1 MVTKHKSYRKFIA
14 TAATATMVTAVVAP
28 VISAAGFSDVT
39 ERYSDSVDFLL
50 TKGAKGI
57 SDSYFGVNEEI
68 KRVDAAILTAMV
80 LGLDTESAPAF
91 GFTDVPT
98 RGQKAVNALKAAGIT
113 SGKTKTTFDSNS
125 PITRGE
131 VAIWLQK
138 GFELTGGADLSFKD
152 VTKNYEAAV
161 QALVANNVAKGMSSD
176 QFGVNLNVKRG
187 DFAIF
192 LHKSSNAVG
201 APPVVTP
208 PPVTPPVTPPPGNP
222 NNYKLTLM
230 HTNDTHANLDNIA
243 KTVTAVKQVRS
254 ANPNALLLS
263 AGDVF
268 SGTLYFNEFNGLA
281 DLEFMNLMKYDAMTF
296 GNHEFDKGTATLD
309 AFVEGAKFPFVSANV
324 DFSADANLNDD
335 FKDVVSTTAGTNGE
349 IYNGIVKVVNGEKVG
364 IFGLTTAETEYIS
377 SPGEG
382 VKFED
387 YLAAAENAVKA
398 FKDAGVN
405 KIVALSHLGF
415 MDGGGDNDVTLA
427 KTVDG
432 IDVIVGGHSHDK
444 LTAPVID
451 TTGAEATVIVQ
462 ANEYNKFLGTLD
474 VEFDK
479 DGKVVGHLGK
489 LIEVA
494 PLNEDAEAKAL
505 LAPYK
510 AKVDETKN
518 LVVGKTTVDLV
529 GGNPAARTAE
539 TNLGNAI
546 ADGMLAKAK
555 TINANT
561 VIALQNGG
569 GVRISVPAGDI
580 TLGQVQTVMPFAN
593 ALAIMELTGA
603 ELEAALEHAVSIA
616 PKANGAF
623 LQIAGMKYTYDSRKL
638 AGERVVAVEVKGT
651 DGNYSALEAGK
662 KYFVATNIFT
672 AKGGDGFSMFEKAYK
687 EGRVSEPGFV
697 DWEVFKEYLDA
708 QPNDT
713 ISPAVEGRIIDVA
726 TLPAGP
732 TVVNAADFNGTAAA
746 PKVFEGDVQVDVTGV
761 SKLEYATVKGDLYLK
776 GGSNVDLTTV
786 TVEGNTILED

>member
-1 MVTKHKSYRKFIA
+1 MVSKHKSYRKFIA

-39 ERYSDSVDFLL
+39 ERYSESVDFLL
-50 TKGAKGI
+50 SKGAKGI

-68 KRVDAAILTAMV
+68 KRVDAAILTAMI
-80 LGLDTESAPAF
+80 LGLDIENAPAS
-91 GFTDVPT
+91 GFTDVPA
-98 RGQKAVNALKAAGIT
+98 RGVKAVNALKAAGIT
-113 SGKTKTTFDSNS
+113 SGKTKTTFGSNS

-131 VAIWLQK
+131 LAIWLQK
-138 GFELTGGADLSFKD
+138 GFKLTGGADLSFKD

-192 LHKSSNAVG
+192 LHKSSKAVG

-208 PPVTPPVTPPPGNP
+208 PPVTPPVTPPGNP

-387 YLAAAENAVKA
+387 YIAAAENAVKA
-398 FKDAGVN
+398 FKAAGVN
-405 KIVALSHLGF
+405 KIVALSHLGYL
-415 MDGGGDNDVTLA
+415 DGGGDNDVTLA
-427 KTVDG
+427 KSVEG

-444 LTAPVID
+444 LVAPVVD
-451 TTGAEATVIVQ
+451 TTGTEATVIVQ

-479 DGKVVGHLGK
+479 DGKVAGYAGK
-489 LIEVA
+489 LIDIA
-494 PLNEDAEAKAL
+494 TMSEDAEAKAML
-505 LAPYK
+505 QPYK
-510 AKVDETKN
+510 TKIEVTQK
-518 LVVGKTTVDLV
+518 LEIGKTTVDLI

-555 TINANT
+555 TINPDT

-569 GVRISVPAGDI
+569 GVRTSVKAGPI

-593 ALAIMELTGA
+593 ALAIMEITGA

-616 PKANGAF
+616 PSANGAF
-623 LQIAGMKYTYDSRKL
+623 LQIAGMKYTYDSRKP
-638 AGERVVAVEVKGT
+638 AGERVVSVEVKGT
-651 DGNYSALEAGK
+651 DGNYSALESDK

-672 AKGGDGFSMFEKAYK
+672 AKGGDNFSMFAKAYN

-697 DWEVFKEYLDA
+697 DWEVFKEYIDA

-713 ISPAVEGRIIDVA
+713 ISPTVEGRIIDVA
-726 TLPAGP
+726 TMPAP
-732 TVVNAADFNGTAAA
+732 PVVVDSADFSGAAAA
-746 PKVFEGDVQVDVTGV
+746 PKVYDGSVSVDVTGV
-761 SKLEYATVKGDLYLK
+761 AKLENAVVKGDLHLK
-776 GGSNVDLTTV
+776 GNSTVELSNV
-786 TVEGNTILED
+786 TVEGDTILVD

>member
-1 MVTKHKSYRKFIA
+1 MVLQHKSYRKFIA
-14 TAATATMVTAVVAP
+14 SAATVTMVTAVVAP
-28 VISAAGFSDVT
+28 AISAAGFTDVT

-50 TKGAKGI
+50 SKGAKGF

-68 KRVDAAILTAMV
+68 KRIDAAILTAKV
-80 LGLDTESAPAF
+80 LGLNIENAPAS
-91 GFTDVPT
+91 GFTDVPS
-98 RGQKAVNALKAAGIT
+98 RGVKAVNALKAAGIT

-138 GFELTGGADLSFKD
+138 GFDLQGGADLSFKD

-161 QALVANNVAKGMSSD
+161 KALVANNVAKGMSAEK
-176 QFGVNLNVKRG
+176 FGVNLNVKRG

-192 LHKSSNAVG
+192 LHKSSKAV
-201 APPVVTP
+201 AVTP
-208 PPVTPPVTPPPGNP
+208 PPVTPPPVTPPGNVDP
-222 NNYKLTLM
+222 NGNFKLSLM

-243 KTVTAVKQVRS
+243 KTVTAVKQVR
-254 ANPNALLLS
+254 AVKPNALLLS

-268 SGTLYFNEFNGLA
+268 SGTLYFNEFDGLA

-324 DFSADANLNDD
+324 DFSADANLNDN

-349 IYNGIVKVVNGEKVG
+349 IYNGIVKVVNGEKIG

-387 YLAAAENAVKA
+387 YLVAAENAVKA
-398 FKDAGVN
+398 FKEAGVN
-405 KIVALSHLGF
+405 KIVALSHLGY

-427 KTVDG
+427 KSVDG

-444 LTAPVID
+444 LTAPVVD

-479 DGKVVGHLGK
+479 DGKVVGHLGH
-489 LIEVA
+489 LVDVA
-494 PLNEDAEAKAL
+494 SMTEDADAKAL

-510 AKVDETKN
+510 AQVDETKN
-518 LVVGKTTVDLV
+518 LVVGKTTVDLI

-623 LQIAGMKYTYDSRKL
+623 LQIAGMKYTYDSRKP

-651 DGNYSALEAGK
+651 DGNYSALEADK

-672 AKGGDGFSMFEKAYK
+672 AKGGDNFSMFAKAYN

-732 TVVNAADFNGTAAA
+732 TVVDAADFNGTAAA
-746 PKVFEGDVQVDVTGV
+746 PKVFEGDVQVDVAGV

>member
-1 MVTKHKSYRKFIA
+1 MVSKHKSYRKFIA

-39 ERYSDSVDFLL
+39 ERYSESVDFLL
-50 TKGAKGI
+50 SKGAKGI

-68 KRVDAAILTAMV
+68 KRVDAAILTAMI
-80 LGLDTESAPAF
+80 LGLDLESAPAS

-98 RGQKAVNALKAAGIT
+98 RGVKAVNALKAAGIT

-131 VAIWLQK
+131 LAIWLQK
-138 GFELTGGADLSFKD
+138 GFELQGSADLSFTD

-161 QALVANNVAKGMSSD
+161 QALVANNVAKGMSST

-192 LHKSSNAVG
+192 LHKSSQAV
-201 APPVVTP
+201 PVTP
-208 PPVTPPVTPPPGNP
+208 PPVTPPPVTPPGENF
-222 NNYKLTLM
+222 KITLM

-243 KTVTAVKQVRS
+243 RTVTAVKQVRS

-387 YLAAAENAVKA
+387 YIAAAENAVKA
-398 FKDAGVN
+398 FKAAGVN
-405 KIVALSHLGF
+405 KIVALSHLGY

-505 LAPYK
+505 LQPYK
-510 AKVDETKN
+510 DKVNETKN
-518 LVVGKTTVDLV
+518 LVVGKTTVNLV

-555 TINANT
+555 TINPNT

-569 GVRISVPAGDI
+569 GVRTSVPAGDI
-580 TLGQVQTVMPFAN
+580 TLGQVQTVMPFGN
-593 ALAIMELTGA
+593 ALAIMEITGA

-616 PKANGAF
+616 PSANGAF
-623 LQIAGMKYTYDSRKL
+623 LQIAGMKYTYDSRKT
-638 AGERVVAVEVKGT
+638 AGDRVVSVEVKGT
-651 DGNYSALEAGK
+651 DGNYSTLEADK

-672 AKGGDGFSMFEKAYK
+672 AKGGDNFSMFAKAYN

-697 DWEVFKEYLDA
+697 DWEVFKEYIDA

-713 ISPAVEGRIIDVA
+713 ISPTVEGRIVDVA
-726 TLPAGP
+726 TLPAP
-732 TVVNAADFNGTAAA
+732 PVVVDSADFSGTAAA
-746 PKVFEGDVQVDVTGV
+746 PKVYEGSVSVDVTGV

>member
-1 MVTKHKSYRKFIA
+1 MVSKHKSYRKFIA

-28 VISAAGFSDVT
+28 AISAAGFSDVT
-39 ERYSDSVDFLL
+39 ERYSESVDFLL
-50 TKGAKGI
+50 SKGAKGI
-57 SDSYFGVNEEI
+57 DGSYFGVNEEI

-80 LGLDTESAPAF
+80 LGLDTESAPAS
-91 GFTDVPT
+91 GFTDVPA
-98 RGQKAVNALKAAGIT
+98 RGVKAVNALKAAGIT
-113 SGKTKTTFDSNS
+113 FGKTKTTFDSNS

-131 VAIWLQK
+131 LAIWLQK

-161 QALVANNVAKGMSSD
+161 KALVANHVAQGMSSD

-192 LHKSSNAVG
+192 LHKSSKAVG

-208 PPVTPPVTPPPGNP
+208 PPVTPPVTPPSNP

-335 FKDVVSTTAGTNGE
+335 FKDVVSTTAGNHGE

-364 IFGLTTAETEYIS
+364 IFGLTTAETKEIS
-377 SPGEG
+377 SPGED
-382 VKFED
+382 VVFED
-387 YLAAAENAVKA
+387 YIAAAKEAVEA
-398 FKDAGVN
+398 FEAAGVN

-427 KTVDG
+427 KSVDG

-444 LTAPVID
+444 LTEPVID
-451 TTGAEATVIVQ
+451 NTGAEATVIVQ

-489 LIEVA
+489 LIDVA
-494 PLNEDAEAKAL
+494 TVSEDAEAKAL
-505 LAPYK
+505 LQPYK
-510 AKVDETKN
+510 DKVLETQK
-518 LVVGKTTVDLV
+518 LVIGKTSVDLL
-529 GGNPAARTAE
+529 GGSDYTRQYE
-539 TNLGNAI
+539 TNLGNFI
-546 ADGMLAKAK
+546 TDGMLAKAK
-555 TINANT
+555 QINPET
-561 VIALQNGG
+561 VIAVQNGG
-569 GVRISVPAGDI
+569 GIRTSINSGDV
-580 TLGQVQTVMPFAN
+580 TLGKVLEVMPFGN
-593 ALAIMELTGA
+593 ALGIMKLTGV
-603 ELEAALEHAVSIA
+603 EIEAALEHSVRLA
-616 PKANGAF
+616 PEKNGGF
-623 LQIAGMKYTYDSRKL
+623 LQVSGIKFTYDSRNA
-638 AGERVVAVEVKGT
+638 AGDRVVSVEVQDKTGVYAPIVA
-651 DGNYSALEAGK
+651 DKE
-662 KYFVATNIFT
+662 YFVATNTFT
-672 AKGGDGFSMFEKAYK
+672 AKGGDGYSMFKKAFE
-687 EGRVSEPGFV
+687 EGRLSEPGFV
-697 DWEVFKEYLDA
+697 DWEMFRDYLNA
-708 QPNDT
+708 QPEKT
-713 ISPAVEGRIIDVA
+713 INAAVEGRIVDVA
-726 TLPAGP
+726 TMPAP
-732 TVVNAADFNGTAAA
+732 PVVVDSADFNGTAAA
-746 PKVFEGDVQVDVTGV
+746 PKVYEGSVSVDVTGV
-761 SKLEYATVKGDLYLK
+761 SKLENAVVKGDLHLK
-776 GGSNVDLTTV
+776 GNSTVDLSNV
-786 TVEGNTILED
+786 TVEGDTILED

>member
-1 MVTKHKSYRKFIA
+1 MVSKHKSYRKFIA

-68 KRVDAAILTAMV
+68 KRVDAAILTAMI
-80 LGLDTESAPAF
+80 LGLDTESAPAS

-387 YLAAAENAVKA
+387 YLVAAENAVKA

-518 LVVGKTTVDLV
+518 LVVGKTTVELV

-623 LQIAGMKYTYDSRKL
+623 LQIAGMKYTYDSRKP

-713 ISPAVEGRIIDVA
+713 ISPSVEGRIIDVA

-732 TVVNAADFNGTAAA
+732 TVVDADDFNGTATA

>member
-1 MVTKHKSYRKFIA
+1 MVSKHKSYRKFIA
-14 TAATATMVTAVVAP
+14 TAATATMVTAVLAP
-28 VISAAGFSDVT
+28 AISAAGFSDVS

-50 TKGAKGI
+50 SKGAKGI

-68 KRVDAAILTAMV
+68 KRVDAAVLTAMI
-80 LGLDTESAPAF
+80 LGLDIESAPAS
-91 GFTDVPT
+91 GFTDVPA
-98 RGQKAVNALKAAGIT
+98 RGVKAVNALKAAGIT
-113 SGKTKTTFDSNS
+113 SGKTKTTFGSNS

-131 VAIWLQK
+131 LAIWLQK

-152 VTKNYEAAV
+152 VTKKYEAAV

-192 LHKSSNAVG
+192 LHKSSQAVG

-208 PPVTPPVTPPPGNP
+208 PPVTPPVTPPANP

-309 AFVEGAKFPFVSANV
+309 AFVEGAKFPFVSANL
-324 DFSADANLNDD
+324 DFSADANLKDD

-349 IYNGIVKVVNGEKVG
+349 IYNGIVKVVNGQKIG

-387 YLAAAENAVKA
+387 YVAAAKNAVEA
-398 FKDAGVN
+398 FKAAGVN
-405 KIVALSHLGF
+405 KIVALTHLGYL
-415 MDGGGDNDVTLA
+415 DGGGDNDVTLA
-427 KTVDG
+427 KEVEG

-444 LTAPVID
+444 LTAPVLD
-451 TTGAEATVIVQ
+451 NTGTEATVIVQ

-479 DGKVVGHLGK
+479 DGKVSGYAGK
-489 LIEVA
+489 LIDIA
-494 PLNEDAEAKAL
+494 TMSEDAEAKTML
-505 LAPYK
+505 LPYK
-510 AKVDETKN
+510 TKIQETQK
-518 LVVGKTTVDLV
+518 LEVGKATVDLI

-555 TINANT
+555 TINPET

-569 GVRISVPAGDI
+569 GVRTTIPAGPI
-580 TLGQVQTVMPFAN
+580 TLGQIQTVMPFAN
-593 ALAIMELTGA
+593 ALGIMEITGA
-603 ELEAALEHAVSIA
+603 ELKAALEHAVSIA
-616 PKANGAF
+616 PNANGAF
-623 LQIAGMKYTYDSRKL
+623 LQVAGMKYTYDSRKP
-638 AGERVVAVEVKGT
+638 AGERVVSVNVKGT
-651 DGNYSALEAGK
+651 DGNYSTLVADK

-672 AKGGDGFSMFEKAYK
+672 AKGGDNFTMFAKAYN

-697 DWEVFKEYLDA
+697 DWEVFKEYIEA
-708 QPNDT
+708 QPNKT

-726 TLPAGP
+726 TMPAP
-732 TVVNAADFNGTAAA
+732 PVVIDSADFNGTAAA
-746 PKVFEGDVQVDVTGV
+746 PKVYEGSVSVDVTGV
-761 SKLEYATVKGDLYLK
+761 AKLENAVVKGDLHLE
-776 GGSNVDLTTV
+776 GNSTVELSNV
-786 TVEGNTILED
+786 TVEGDTILED

>member
-1 MVTKHKSYRKFIA
+1 MLSKQKSYRKFIA

-28 VISAAGFSDVT
+28 AISAAGFSDVS

-50 TKGAKGI
+50 SKGAKGI
-57 SDSYFGVNEEI
+57 DGSYFGVNEEI
-68 KRVDAAILTAMV
+68 KRVDAAVLTVMI
-80 LGLDTESAPAF
+80 LGLDIESAPAS
-91 GFTDVPT
+91 GFTDVPA
-98 RGQKAVNALKAAGIT
+98 RGVKAVNALKAAGIT
-113 SGKTKTTFDSNS
+113 SGKTKTTFGSNS

-131 VAIWLQK
+131 LAIWLQK

-161 QALVANNVAKGMSSD
+161 QALVANNITKGMSSD
-176 QFGVNLNVKRG
+176 QFGVNLNIKRG

-192 LHKSSNAVG
+192 LHKSSQAV
-201 APPVVTP
+201 AITP
-208 PPVTPPVTPPPGNP
+208 PPVTPPPVSPPGNGEP
-222 NNYKLTLM
+222 NGNFKLSLM

-243 KTVTAVKQVRS
+243 KTVTAVKQIRAVK
-254 ANPNALLLS
+254 PNALLLS

-335 FKDVVSTTAGTNGE
+335 FKDVISTTAGTNGE
-349 IYNGIVKVVNGEKVG
+349 IYNGIVKVVNGEKIG
-364 IFGLTTAETEYIS
+364 IFGLTTAETLYIS

-387 YLAAAENAVKA
+387 YIAAAKNAVEA
-398 FKDAGVN
+398 FKAAGVN
-405 KIVALSHLGF
+405 KIVALSHLGY

-427 KTVDG
+427 KEVEG

-444 LTAPVID
+444 LVAPVID
-451 TTGAEATVIVQ
+451 TTGTEATVIVQ
-462 ANEYNKFLGTLD
+462 ANEYNKYLGTLD

-479 DGKVVGHLGK
+479 DGKVAGYAGK
-489 LIEVA
+489 LIDVA
-494 PLNEDAEAKAL
+494 TMTEDAEAKAL
-505 LAPYK
+505 LQPYK
-510 AKVDETKN
+510 DQVNITKN

-555 TINANT
+555 TINSNT

-569 GVRISVPAGDI
+569 GVRTSVPAGDI
-580 TLGQVQTVMPFAN
+580 TLGQVQTVMPFGN
-593 ALAIMELTGA
+593 ALAIMEITGA

-616 PKANGAF
+616 PSANGAF
-623 LQIAGMKYTYDSRKL
+623 LQVAGMKYTYDSRKT
-638 AGERVVAVEVKGT
+638 AGDRVVSVEVKGT
-651 DGNYSALEAGK
+651 DGNYSALEADK

-672 AKGGDGFSMFEKAYK
+672 AKGGDNFSMFAKAYN

-713 ISPAVEGRIIDVA
+713 ISPAVEGRILDVA
-726 TLPAGP
+726 TMPAP
-732 TVVNAADFNGTAAA
+732 PVVVDSANFSGTATA
-746 PKVFEGDVQVDVTGV
+746 PKVYEGSVSVDVTGV
-761 SKLEYATVKGDLYLK
+761 AKLENAVVKGDLTLK
-776 GGSNVDLTTV
+776 GNSTVELSNV
-786 TVEGNTILED
+786 TVEGDTILVD

>member
-1 MVTKHKSYRKFIA
+1 MVSKHKSYRKFIA
-14 TAATATMVTAVVAP
+14 TAATATLVTAVVAP

-80 LGLDTESAPAF
+80 LGLDTESAPAS

-324 DFSADANLNDD
+324 DFSADANLSDD

-387 YLAAAENAVKA
+387 YLVAAENAVKA

-505 LAPYK
+505 LQPYK
-510 AKVDETKN
+510 DKVNETKN
-518 LVVGKTTVDLV
+518 LVVGKTTVELV

-623 LQIAGMKYTYDSRKL
+623 LQIAGMKYTYDSRKP

-726 TLPAGP
+726 TLPAP
-732 TVVNAADFNGTAAA
+732 PVVVDSADFSGTAAA
-746 PKVFEGDVQVDVTGV
+746 PKVYEGSVSVDVTGV
-761 SKLEYATVKGDLYLK
+761 AKLENAVVKGDLHLK
-776 GGSNVDLTTV
+776 GNSTVELSNV